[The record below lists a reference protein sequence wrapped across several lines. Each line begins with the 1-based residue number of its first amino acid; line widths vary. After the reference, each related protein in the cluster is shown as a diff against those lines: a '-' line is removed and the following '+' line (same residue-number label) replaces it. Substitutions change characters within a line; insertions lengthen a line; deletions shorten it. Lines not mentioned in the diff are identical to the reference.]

1 MSVQWKDGSTTWSE
15 LKDTKDSC
23 PVQLAE
29 CAVQNEI
36 DDKPAFAWWVPCTVK
51 KKAIIVKK
59 VESKHWLRTHKC
71 GIRIP
76 KTVKEAIEIDAENGN
91 TLWWDALMKEMKN
104 VRSAFE
110 VYEGDVNDLVGF
122 QKIKCH
128 AVWDIKLGENFRRKA
143 RPVAG
148 GHATDTPSSM
158 THFLVLPFSY
168 MQSFWTT
175 ISSREQL
182 CNVACPTSF

>member
-1 MSVQWKDGSTTWSE
+1 MAIEKEDAFVTSSNGVKRRRETTEGWEMLAQWKDGSATWSE

-29 CAVQNEI
+29 CAVQNKI
-36 DDKPAFAWWVPCTVK
+36 DDEPAFAWWVPHTTK

-59 VESKHWLRTHKC
+59 VKSKHWLRTHKC

-104 VRSAFE
+104 V
-110 VYEGDVNDLVGF
+110 
-122 QKIKCH
+122 
-128 AVWDIKLGENFRRKA
+128 
-143 RPVAG
+143 
-148 GHATDTPSSM
+148 
-158 THFLVLPFSY
+158 
-168 MQSFWTT
+168 
-175 ISSREQL
+175 
-182 CNVACPTSF
+182 